1 MNIKT
6 DVADRLL
13 DDNRHHATAFA
24 GGDLG
29 SNPTRKLAIL
39 TCMDTRIEPLGA
51 LGLQV
56 GEAHVLRNAGG
67 RVTDDMLR
75 SLMVS
80 TVVLGVR
87 DVAVVQHDGCGMNK
101 LDDTQLRDRITEATG
116 HDPATTDFLT
126 FTDLDDS
133 VKTDVERVRT
143 HEGIVT
149 ERVVGFVY
157 DVATGRLRQV
167 V

>member
-1 MNIKT
+1 MDIET

-13 DDNRHHATAFA
+13 DDNRHHAAAFT
-24 GGDLG
+24 GGQLG
-29 SNPTRKLAIL
+29 SKPTRQLAIL

-51 LGLQV
+51 LGLEV

-87 DVAVVQHDGCGMNK
+87 DVAIVQHDGCGMNK
-101 LDDTQLRDRITEATG
+101 LDDTQLRATIAEATG
-116 HDPATTDFLT
+116 HDPAAVDFMT
-126 FTDLDDS
+126 FTDLDAS
-133 VKTDVERVRT
+133 VKFDVERVRT
-143 HEGIVT
+143 HEGIAA